1 MFLPTGGILAS
12 PSSAALSTLMVGLAT
27 TSGIFTGLR
36 ETFSRGSYYTV
47 DGMRVIYKISLLP
60 GGCYDRAELIRIL
73 KNDVSGIPLDQIVQ
87 DQTLLMLENKN
98 NKENCLALQSEGKY
112 IDVDCN
118 EPRSYVCYR
127 AETEEESEVN
137 ECGTPDPGT
146 D

>member
-60 GGCYDRAELIRIL
+60 GGCYYRAELIRI
-73 KNDVSGIPLDQIVQ
+73 
-87 DQTLLMLENKN
+87 
-98 NKENCLALQSEGKY
+98 
-112 IDVDCN
+112 
-118 EPRSYVCYR
+118 
-127 AETEEESEVN
+127 
-137 ECGTPDPGT
+137 
-146 D
+146 